1 MQSQLETL
9 FSPAVAGLGFELVK
23 AEANGRNM
31 RIFIDHEKGVSVDDC
46 ARVSEHLTRLLA
58 VEQIEFAR
66 LEVSSPGLDRELVKP
81 ADFVRFAGRKAR
93 LKLKNGI
100 DGRKNFS
107 GTLRD
112 LKGGTLVLE
121 VEGASVAIALENVAK
136 ARLVPETP
144 EVVRRKR

>member
-1 MQSQLETL
+1 
-9 FSPAVAGLGFELVK
+9 
-23 AEANGRNM
+23 
-31 RIFIDHEKGVSVDDC
+31 
-46 ARVSEHLTRLLA
+46 
-58 VEQIEFAR
+58 
-66 LEVSSPGLDRELVKP
+66 LDRELVKP

-136 ARLVPETP
+136 ARLVPEAP
-144 EVVRRKR
+144 EMVRRKR